1 MGIVLDGVIVLVMA
15 ILVIT
20 AYKAGFVKAV
30 MGLVK
35 SVAAFIASYAFAP
48 TLGEWISE
56 KFLIDRLSDGI
67 AETIR
72 SLSETAEGKYN
83 LSGMTENMDSALR
96 SIVNNYGVEQGKL
109 VEVCR
114 DIIEGTDAHVD
125 KVADFIAGPIADR
138 IAYSIAFG
146 VIFLAVFIILS
157 ILTSVV
163 DGIFRLP
170 VLNSINKTFGL
181 LLGIAQATVFL
192 FVCCT
197 VGVTLIVALGSV
209 DSAMF
214 GMSAVENSFIL
225 STFSKIFPKLDLF
238 GLL

>member
-1 MGIVLDGVIVLVMA
+1 MGIVLDIIIVVVMA

-20 AYKAGFVKAV
+20 AYKAGFVKAI

-35 SVAAFIASYAFAP
+35 SVAAFVASYAFAP

-56 KFLIDRLSDGI
+56 KFLIHRLSDGI

-72 SLSETAEGKYN
+72 SLSETAEGKYD
-83 LSGMTENMDSALR
+83 LSAMTENMDSALQ
-96 SIVNNYGVEQGKL
+96 SIVTNYGVEKGKL
-109 VEVCR
+109 AEVCR
-114 DIIEGTDAHVD
+114 DIVEGTDAHVE
-125 KVADFIAGPIADR
+125 KVADFIAGPVADR
-138 IAYSIAFG
+138 IAYSAAFG
-146 VIFLAVFIILS
+146 VIFIAVFIALS
-157 ILTSVV
+157 ILTSLV

-181 LLGIAQATVFL
+181 LLGVAQAAVFL

-214 GMSAVENSFIL
+214 GTSAVENSLIL
-225 STFSKIFPKLDLF
+225 STFLKLFPNLDLF